1 MPTNQYHANHATF
14 ELPAGLKD
22 KTMHMFTLKDDGP
35 SEFSVVISHADCQP
49 EEEIDD
55 FGGRLIKELE
65 RALPKFQLRGMRE
78 RKIDA
83 SPAIELV
90 YSWRNDGIFMHQRQ
104 AITLVEGPTVGSKQ
118 AMLIAATCL
127 QAFSD
132 QWNAAFD
139 QLLDSVKLRRPLS
152 STRAE
157 PEEDEVEVNRD
168 QPWIQAVGGPP
179 LPTVFAF
186 NERRRTLHVF
196 AQQDQACRRTDARE
210 VEHDAWAFFDG
221 DGRALKAVFMIPN
234 ESALRGKAGTYVLEA
249 APKLPGLLNSL
260 RHAAVLHCSEA
271 SVQFDSIAQVRLHL
285 KRRAAGP
292 GVEGIFGQQK
302 EAS

>member
-1 MPTNQYHANHATF
+1 MSANQYHANSATF
-14 ELPAGLKD
+14 ELPSGMKD
-22 KTMHMFTLKDDGP
+22 KTMHMFTLKDEGP
-35 SEFSVVISHADCQP
+35 SEFSVVISHADTQP

-65 RALPKFQLRGMRE
+65 KALPKFQLRGMRE
-78 RKIDA
+78 RKID
-83 SPAIELV
+83 SSRAIELA

-104 AITLVEGPTVGSKQ
+104 AITLVEGPAGGKQ

-127 QAFSD
+127 QAFTD

-139 QLLDSVKLRRPLS
+139 QLLDSVKLRRPLTKAS
-152 STRAE
+152 IE
-157 PEEDEVEVNRD
+157 VEEDEVEVNRD
-168 QPWIQAVGGPP
+168 QPWIQPVGGPP

-196 AQQDQACRRTDARE
+196 AQQDEACRRTDARE
-210 VEHDAWAFFDG
+210 VEQEAWTFFDG
-221 DGRALKAVFMIPN
+221 DGHALKPVFVIPN
-234 ESALRGKAGTYVLEA
+234 EPTLRGKTGAYVLEA

-285 KRRAAGP
+285 KRRAAAP
-292 GVEGIFGQQK
+292 NMEGIFALRK
-302 EAS
+302 EDN